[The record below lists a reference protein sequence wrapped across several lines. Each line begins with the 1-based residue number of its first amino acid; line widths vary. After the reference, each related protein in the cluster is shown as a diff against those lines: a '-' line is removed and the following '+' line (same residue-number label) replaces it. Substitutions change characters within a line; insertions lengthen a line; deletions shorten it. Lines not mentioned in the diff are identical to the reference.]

1 MKRQGSKGKVPKA
14 VKISALRESFQDEW
28 VAAEVT
34 KADKADVP
42 IAGILITHNPDQS
55 QVYKTVKAYLVE
67 HPDARLFIF
76 FAGDPIP
83 EGIGVMLALR

>member
-1 MKRQGSKGKVPKA
+1 MPKVI
-14 VKISALRESFQDEW
+14 KISALREAFQDEW
-28 VAAEVT
+28 VAADVT
-34 KADKADVP
+34 KVDKFDVP
-42 IAGILITHNPDQS
+42 LAGILITHSPDKS

-67 HPDARLFIF
+67 HPSARLFIF